1 MSLFELDY
9 DISMRISDE
18 VFRLRKK
25 HLFKQFKKEWRRRR
39 PYKRLVD
46 SGGRKV
52 HEGRAFLCL
61 DDKLKTL
68 RLIRFQ
74 SKYYIG
80 GIKLKPWINYDC
92 KSWSYGIHK
101 GYGINIP
108 IKRYHM
114 RTPVD
119 QDESWSEH
127 QLISRN
133 LMNKEED
140 LIKV

>member
-1 MSLFELDY
+1 MK
-9 DISMRISDE
+9 IQDE
-18 VFRLRKK
+18 VYRLRKK
-25 HLFKQFKKEWRRRR
+25 NLLKNLINEWYKRK
-39 PYKRLVD
+39 PYKKLID
-46 SGGRKV
+46 SGGRKI

-108 IKRYHM
+108 IKKYHK

-127 QLISRN
+127 QIISRN
-133 LMNKEED
+133 LMDKEED
-140 LIKV
+140 LILS

>member
-80 GIKLKPWINYDC
+80 GIKL
-92 KSWSYGIHK
+92 
-101 GYGINIP
+101 
-108 IKRYHM
+108 
-114 RTPVD
+114 
-119 QDESWSEH
+119 
-127 QLISRN
+127 
-133 LMNKEED
+133 
-140 LIKV
+140 